1 MNNQISKIC
10 CIGAG
15 YVGGPSMAVFADHC
29 EDIQIKVVDI
39 NQSRIDSW
47 NSEDISKIPIYEP
60 GLDEIILRTRGRN
73 LHFSTKIKDAIAE
86 ADMIFLSVNT
96 PTKLKGL
103 GAGKASDLKFIE
115 ASARMIAENAKNHT
129 IVVEKS
135 TLPVRTAETIK
146 IILNSSTYK
155 KDSENDNDNRTFS
168 VLSNPEFLAEGT
180 AINDLNAPDRILI
193 GGDDKAAI
201 ELLANIYKN
210 WVPQRKILRTNLW
223 SSELSKLAA
232 NAFLAQR
239 ISSINSISAF
249 CEASG
254 ANIHEVSK
262 AIGTDTRIGDKF
274 LNPGPG
280 FGGSCFQKD
289 IFNLVYLS
297 SYFGLHEVANYW
309 EQVVLINN
317 WQKKRISNLII
328 KNLFGT
334 VSDKIICIL
343 GFSFKANTND
353 TRESPAINISKDL
366 LEEGAKLSIFD
377 PRVSKKQI
385 FSDLK
390 SKSNNNS
397 SFQDDISNSVNIS
410 SNLYDASKN
419 SDAIIITT
427 DWEEFKHINWGTIS
441 KNMRKPSWVFDLR
454 NCIDESECQKYGL
467 KVWKLGINKS

>member
-1 MNNQISKIC
+1 
-10 CIGAG
+10 
-15 YVGGPSMAVFADHC
+15 
-29 EDIQIKVVDI
+29 
-39 NQSRIDSW
+39 
-47 NSEDISKIPIYEP
+47 
-60 GLDEIILRTRGRN
+60 
-73 LHFSTKIKDAIAE
+73 
-86 ADMIFLSVNT
+86 
-96 PTKLKGL
+96 
-103 GAGKASDLKFIE
+103 
-115 ASARMIAENAKNHT
+115 
-129 IVVEKS
+129 
-135 TLPVRTAETIK
+135 
-146 IILNSSTYK
+146 
-155 KDSENDNDNRTFS
+155 
-168 VLSNPEFLAEGT
+168 
-180 AINDLNAPDRILI
+180 
-193 GGDDKAAI
+193 
-201 ELLANIYKN
+201 LANIYQN

-297 SYFGLHEVANYW
+297 SYFGLEEVANYW
-309 EQVVLINN
+309 EQVVKINN

-334 VSDKIICIL
+334 ISDKVICIL

-353 TRESPAINISKDL
+353 TRESPAINITEDL

-377 PRVSKKQI
+377 PKVSKKQI
-385 FSDLK
+385 FSDLG
-390 SKSNNNS
+390 SKFNNNS
-397 SFQDDISNSVNIS
+397 SFRDEFSNSVNIS

-419 SDAIIITT
+419 SDAIVITT
-427 DWEEFKHINWGTIS
+427 DWEEFKNINWEIIS
-441 KNMRKPSWVFDLR
+441 KNMRKPSWIFDLR
-454 NCIDESECQKYGL
+454 NCIDINECKKYGL
-467 KVWKLGINKS
+467 KVWKLGVSKT